1 MIIPPPLRPG
11 ARVHVVA
18 PSSPF
23 DVEAVRRG
31 IAWLAQRH
39 RVVHAPTLFTRRQG
53 FLAGTDEERL
63 AELQEAL
70 DAPDVAAVVT
80 ARGGYGALRLLDRLD
95 WSAFLRAPR
104 WLVGFSDA
112 TALHCEVAHRGHA
125 SLHAMNVAGLGDADD
140 EARARW
146 LGALED
152 PTAPRSWQDLS
163 PLSGPGVA
171 EGRLFGGNLT
181 LLFTLAASGRLH
193 VPEGCL
199 LLLEDV
205 TETSYR
211 IDRMLTALS
220 LGGHLQRAA
229 GIVLGTFTDCS
240 PGKYDVPV
248 EVVLQDRLASLGIP
262 VAGGLPVGHG
272 AHNDPVPL
280 GRAARLECG
289 RPNGTSLRL
298 LPEG

>member
-1 MIIPPPLRPG
+1 MVIPPPLRPG

-31 IAWLAQRH
+31 IEWLEERYE
-39 RVVHAPTLFTRRQG
+39 VVHAPGLFDRRDG
-53 FLAGTDEERL
+53 FLAGTDAERL
-63 AELQEAL
+63 AEIQEAL
-70 DAPDVAAVVT
+70 DAAHVAAVLT
-80 ARGGYGALRLLDRLD
+80 ARGGYGALRLLDRLN
-95 WSAFLRAPR
+95 WSAFTRAPR
-104 WLVGFSDA
+104 WIVGFSDA
-112 TALHCEVAHRGHA
+112 TALHCEAGHRGVA
-125 SLHAMNVAGLGDADD
+125 SLHAMNVAGLGDAGE

-146 LGALED
+146 VAALET
-152 PTAPRSWQDLS
+152 PSAARSWQDLS
-163 PLSGPGVA
+163 PISAPGTA

-193 VPEGCL
+193 VPLGCL

-211 IDRMLTALS
+211 IDRMLTALC

-229 GIVLGTFTDCS
+229 GVVLGTFTDCS
-240 PGKYDVPV
+240 PGKYEVPV
-248 EVVLQDRLASLGIP
+248 EQVLRDRLAALGVPI
-262 VAGGLPVGHG
+262 AGDLPVGHG

-280 GRAARLECG
+280 GRAARLECAG
-289 RPNGTSLRL
+289 PNGTLLQL
-298 LPEG
+298 LPER